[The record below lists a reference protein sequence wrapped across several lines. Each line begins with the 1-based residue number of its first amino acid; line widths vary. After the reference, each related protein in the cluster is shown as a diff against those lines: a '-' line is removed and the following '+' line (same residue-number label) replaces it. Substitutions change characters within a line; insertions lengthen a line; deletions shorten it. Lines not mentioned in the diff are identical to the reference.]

1 MSHAI
6 LSPSSAS
13 RWLACTPS
21 ARLEERFP
29 DSTSDFAKEG
39 SLAHEFGE
47 TILLHLSKGLRT
59 PAYSKRMGAL
69 EKSEHYTADLRVHAE
84 SYATFVWEKYQAA
97 RKRDKQAVLRIEE
110 KIDIT
115 AYVPEGFGTGD
126 AIVIAEGVLEIVDLK
141 FGKGVRV
148 SADHN
153 KQMMLYALGAL
164 DMFNFIYDIHTV
176 RMTIYQ
182 PRLDNVSEW
191 EISTEDL
198 ELWGANELRPLAKK
212 AFAGE
217 GEYIAGTHCKF
228 CKAKARCEALA
239 TYNMGLAKYD
249 FQDAALLA
257 PPDIADIL
265 SRADRF
271 KSWIASVE
279 EYALRAALDGENFP
293 GFKLVEERSV
303 RRYSDEGKIA
313 EVLTSNGFGEDLI
326 YDKKLKTITAME
338 KLVTKKTFNAL
349 CGDLLVKPEGKPT
362 LVQDIDPRPVYNSAG
377 NDFANI
383 NIND

>member
-1 MSHAI
+1 MSHAV

-21 ARLEERFP
+21 ARLEEQFP
-29 DSTSDFAKEG
+29 DSTSDFAEEG

-47 TILLHLSKGLRT
+47 TILRHFNKELKMA
-59 PAYSKRMGAL
+59 AYSKKMCAL
-69 EKSEHYTADLRVHAE
+69 AENKYYTTDLQVHAE
-84 SYATFVWEKYQAA
+84 NYAAFVWAKFQTA
-97 RKRDKQAVLRIEE
+97 RKRDKQAVLRVEE

-126 AIVIAEGVLEIVDLK
+126 AIIIAEGVLEIVDLK

-191 EISTEDL
+191 EISAEEL
-198 ELWGANELRPLAKK
+198 ELWGVNELKPLAQK
-212 AFAGE
+212 AFAGD
-217 GEYIAGTHCKF
+217 GEFVAGTHCKF
-228 CKAKARCEALA
+228 CKAKAQCKALA
-239 TYNMGLAKYD
+239 AYNMSLAKYD
-249 FQDAALLA
+249 FQDAALLT
-257 PPDIADIL
+257 PSDIADIL
-265 SRADRF
+265 SQADQF
-271 KSWIASVE
+271 KSWIASIE
-279 EYALRAALDGENFP
+279 EYALQSALEGENFP
-293 GFKLVEERSV
+293 GFKLVEGRSV
-303 RRYSDEGKIA
+303 RRYSDEAKIA
-313 EVLTSNGFGEDLI
+313 EVLTKNGFGEELI

-338 KLVTKKTFNAL
+338 KLVTKKTFNVL
-349 CGDLLVKPEGKPT
+349 CGDLIIKPEGKPT
-362 LVQDIDPRPVYNSAG
+362 LVPDIDPRPIYNSAE

-383 NIND
+383 NTND

>member
-1 MSHAI
+1 MSHAV

-21 ARLEERFP
+21 ARLEEQFP
-29 DSTSDFAKEG
+29 DSTSDFAEEG

-47 TILLHLSKGLRT
+47 TILRHFNKELEMA
-59 PAYSKRMGAL
+59 AYSKKMCAL
-69 EKSEHYTADLRVHAE
+69 AENKYYTTDLQVHAE
-84 SYATFVWEKYQAA
+84 NYAAFVWAKFQTA
-97 RKRDKQAVLRIEE
+97 RKRDKQAVLRVEE

-126 AIVIAEGVLEIVDLK
+126 AIIIAEGVLEIVDLK
-141 FGKGVRV
+141 FGKGFRV

-191 EISTEDL
+191 EISAEEL
-198 ELWGANELRPLAKK
+198 ELWGVNDLKPLAQK

-217 GEYIAGTHCKF
+217 GEYTAGAHCKF
-228 CKAKARCEALA
+228 CKAKAQCKALA
-239 TYNMGLAKYD
+239 AYNMSLAKYD
-249 FQDAALLA
+249 FQDAALLT
-257 PPDIADIL
+257 PSDIADIL
-265 SRADRF
+265 SQADQF
-271 KSWIASVE
+271 KSWIASIE
-279 EYALRAALDGENFP
+279 EYALQSALEGENFP
-293 GFKLVEERSV
+293 GFKLVEGRSV
-303 RRYSDEGKIA
+303 RRYSDEAKIA
-313 EVLTSNGFGEDLI
+313 EVLTKNGFGEELI

-338 KLVTKKTFNAL
+338 KLVTKKTFNVL
-349 CGDLLVKPEGKPT
+349 CGDLIIKPEGKPT
-362 LVQDIDPRPVYNSAG
+362 LVPDIDPRPIYNSAE

-383 NIND
+383 NTND

>member
-1 MSHAI
+1 M
-6 LSPSSAS
+6 
-13 RWLACTPS
+13 
-21 ARLEERFP
+21 
-29 DSTSDFAKEG
+29 
-39 SLAHEFGE
+39 
-47 TILLHLSKGLRT
+47 LHLSKGLRT

-228 CKAKARCEALA
+228 CKAKAQCEALA

-293 GFKLVEERSV
+293 GFKLVEGRSV